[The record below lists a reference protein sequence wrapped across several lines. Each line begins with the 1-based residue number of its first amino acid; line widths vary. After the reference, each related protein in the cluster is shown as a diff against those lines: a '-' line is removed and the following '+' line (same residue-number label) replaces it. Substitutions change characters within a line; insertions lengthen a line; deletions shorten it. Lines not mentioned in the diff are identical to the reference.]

1 MTGMLNNTT
10 VEIECPSCGRKI
22 KESAGRLKNNHLLR
36 CICGANLTLST
47 AHKGGIAQGM
57 QTTTKAWRASKLH
70 SRNSANSASSALA
83 SMRKKTVD

>member
-57 QTTTKAWRASKLH
+57 QTANKSLADLEAALKKLSK
-70 SRNSANSASSALA
+70 
-83 SMRKKTVD
+83 